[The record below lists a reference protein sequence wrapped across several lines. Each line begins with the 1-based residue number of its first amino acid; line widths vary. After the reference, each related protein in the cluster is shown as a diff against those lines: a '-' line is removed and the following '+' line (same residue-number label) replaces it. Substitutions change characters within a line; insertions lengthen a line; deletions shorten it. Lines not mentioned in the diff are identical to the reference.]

1 MDYAILPFKT
11 AKFLRLLRKAQID
24 QSRMVSYDG
33 FFVISTF
40 RIGNQ
45 PVKDINVEK
54 YSNSIRS
61 MLLSLR
67 DLGYLTFCDS
77 AGELFQ
83 LTDMGWHYHEVSLRG
98 ALKLFAQSI
107 LAPLAVSVLG
117 TILTQL
123 LLFKVCP

>member
-1 MDYAILPFKT
+1 
-11 AKFLRLLRKAQID
+11 
-24 QSRMVSYDG
+24 MVSYDG

-54 YSNSIRS
+54 YSKSIWS

-98 ALKLFAQSI
+98 ALKLFAQSRACPARCLCARHDLDAATSLQSLPI
-107 LAPLAVSVLG
+107 RYSVRSVPNTLTRQL
-117 TILTQL
+117 TIN
-123 LLFKVCP
+123 

>member
-1 MDYAILPFKT
+1 MDYTILPFKT
-11 AKFLRLLRKAQID
+11 AKFLRLLRKAQM
-24 QSRMVSYDG
+24 SPNRTAHYDG
-33 FFVISTF
+33 ISILSTV
-40 RIGNQ
+40 RDGSQ
-45 PVKDINVEK
+45 PVRDVNVEK
-54 YSNSIRS
+54 YSKSIRQ

-67 DLGYLTFCDS
+67 ELGYLTFCDS

-98 ALKLFAQSI
+98 ALKLIAQSV

-123 LLFKVCP
+123 LLFKACP

>member
-54 YSNSIRS
+54 YSK
-61 MLLSLR
+61 LSLR

-77 AGELFQ
+77 SGELFQ
-83 LTDMGWHYHEVSLRG
+83 LTDMGWHYHEVSLRV
-98 ALKLFAQSI
+98 ALKLFSQSV
-107 LAPLAVSVLG
+107 LAPLAVSVIG

-123 LLFKVCP
+123 LLFKACP

>member
-1 MDYAILPFKT
+1 MDYTILPFKT

-24 QSRMVSYDG
+24 QSHMVSYDG

-54 YSNSIRS
+54 YSKSIWS

-67 DLGYLTFCDS
+67 DLGYLPVD
-77 AGELFQ
+77 GY
-83 LTDMGWHYHEVSLRG
+83 GV
-98 ALKLFAQSI
+98 ALS
-107 LAPLAVSVLG
+107 
-117 TILTQL
+117 
-123 LLFKVCP
+123 

>member
-24 QSRMVSYDG
+24 QSRMVSFDG

-83 LTDMGWHYHEVSLRG
+83 LTDMGWHYREVSLRG
-98 ALKLFAQSI
+98 ALKLFAQSV

-123 LLFKVCP
+123 FLFKACP